1 MTPPVIGVLAL
12 QGAFARHGV
21 LLDSIGA
28 CHVEVRTPDEL
39 AEVDALVIPGG
50 ESTTM
55 SMMLERSAL
64 VEPLRVRL
72 ADGLPAFGTCAGA
85 ILLASTILDGRDD
98 QVSLGALDIEIQRNG
113 YGRQVDSFEADID
126 IESMGPPPLRAVF
139 IRAPRIV
146 TVGSAVEVL
155 AEFDGDPVLC
165 RQGAVMASTFHPEL
179 GRDVRVHEAFV
190 ASLS

>member
-1 MTPPVIGVLAL
+1 MTRPVIGILAL
-12 QGAFARHGV
+12 QGAFARHGL

-28 CHVEVRTPDEL
+28 LHVEVRTPEEL
-39 AEVDALVIPGG
+39 AAVDALVIPGG

-64 VEPLRVRL
+64 VGPLRDRL
-72 ADGLPAFGTCAGA
+72 DAGLPTFGTCAGA

-98 QVSLGALDIEIQRNG
+98 QVSLGALDIEVQRNG

-126 IESMGPPPLRAVF
+126 IESLGPPPLRAVF

-146 TVGSAVEVL
+146 TVGSVVEVL